1 MDFTIIPATVYEKP
15 EKITKFSQ
23 GFHHT
28 LQTLPTW
35 RESEIGGNGNNIR
48 NFRKLLDTNQGGW
61 GDPPLLMINHD
72 FVHETIAEIKEYT
85 KNSNATLNRAISTIK
100 KVMTLCARSGYIQGV
115 PVIEKLSETKRRRP
129 ARYSKDQVDRLVQIA
144 RERGDDAMAEAI
156 LLSAYSGL
164 RQAECRRLHV
174 DDIDWR
180 NNVLLVGGTADT
192 RTKGRNYREVP
203 IHPRLE
209 SLLKSRT
216 GLERG
221 YHDIIFDEFP
231 NQWNLHRRWVHVLKR
246 MNVEDRTVTKDHYWK
261 TLRNSFISWHLDGGT
276 PSMKVKEWAGHSSI
290 TVTEG
295 YYSYNTEQDHSLMAQ
310 V

>member
-28 LQTLPTW
+28 LQVTPTW
-35 RESEIGGNGNNIR
+35 RQSEAGGKGNNIR
-48 NFRKLLDTNQGGW
+48 NFNKLAEVW
-61 GDPPLLMINHD
+61 GDPPLTEIDHD
-72 FVHETIAEIKEYT
+72 FVHETLAEIQEET
-85 KNSNATLNRAISTIK
+85 ENTNSTVNRAVSTIK
-100 KVMTLCARSGYIQGV
+100 KVLNVCARSGFIKFV
-115 PVIEKLSETKRRRP
+115 PVIDKLPEDKRRRP
-129 ARYSKDQVDRLVQIA
+129 TFYTKEQVDRLVQIA

-164 RQAECRRLHV
+164 RQGECRRLHV

-203 IHPRLE
+203 IHPALE
-209 SLLKSRT
+209 PLLKART
-216 GLERG
+216 GLDRG

-231 NQWNLHRRWVHVLKR
+231 NQWNLHRRWKHVKR
-246 MNVEDRTVTKDHYWK
+246 TMSREDRTVTERHYWK
-261 TLRNSFISWHLDGGT
+261 TLRNSFITWHLDGGT
-276 PSMKVKEWAGHSSI
+276 PSMKVKGWAGHSSI

-295 YYSYNTEQDHSLMAQ
+295 YYSHNTDHDHSLMAQ

>member
-48 NFRKLLDTNQGGW
+48 NFRKLSEVW
-61 GDPPLLMINHD
+61 GDPPLTEINHD
-72 FVHETIAEIKEYT
+72 FVHETIAEIKEMSENT
-85 KNSNATLNRAISTIK
+85 NATLNRAISTIK

-115 PVIEKLSETKRRRP
+115 PVIEKLSESKRRRP
-129 ARYSKDQVDRLVQIA
+129 CFYSKDQVDRLVQIA
-144 RERGDDAMAEAI
+144 RERGDDALAEAI

-180 NNVLLVGGTADT
+180 NSVLLVGGTADT

-203 IHPRLE
+203 IHPKLE
-209 SLLKSRT
+209 SLLKART
-216 GLERG
+216 GLDRG

-231 NQWNLHRRWVHVLKR
+231 NQWNLHRRWKHVLRR
-246 MNVEDRTVTKDHYWK
+246 MNVEDRTVTERHYWK
-261 TLRNSFISWHLDGGT
+261 TLRNSFITWHLDGGT
-276 PSMKVKEWAGHSSI
+276 PSMKVKGWAGHSSI

-295 YYSYNTEQDHSLMAQ
+295 YYSHNTDHDHSLMAQ

>member
-28 LQTLPTW
+28 LQVTPTW
-35 RESEIGGNGNNIR
+35 RQSEAGGKGNNIR
-48 NFRKLLDTNQGGW
+48 NFRKLSEVW
-61 GDPPLLMINHD
+61 GDPPLTEIDHD
-72 FVHETIAEIKEYT
+72 FVHETLAEIQEET
-85 KNSNATLNRAISTIK
+85 ENTNSTVNRAVSTIK
-100 KVMTLCARSGYIQGV
+100 KVMNVWARSGFIKFV
-115 PVIEKLSETKRRRP
+115 PVIDKLPEDKRRRP
-129 ARYSKDQVDRLVQIA
+129 TFYTKDQVERLVQIA

-203 IHPRLE
+203 IHPTLE
-209 SLLKSRT
+209 PLLKART
-216 GLERG
+216 GLDRG

-231 NQWNLHRRWVHVLKR
+231 NQWNLHRRWKHVKR
-246 MNVEDRTVTKDHYWK
+246 TMSREDRTVTERHYWK
-261 TLRNSFISWHLDGGT
+261 TLRNSFITWHLDGGT
-276 PSMKVKEWAGHSSI
+276 PSMKVKGWAGHSSI

-295 YYSYNTEQDHSLMAQ
+295 YYSHNTDHDHSLMAQ